1 VAPFPASISK
11 ILSVGKLK
19 ATIQIHYLW
28 TLIIDSSRKLITVI
42 LEKSEASDAEGT
54 KLPGY
59 IVMSFSPCGKVY
71 CRNNQ
76 MVFNGSGMHRS
87 GILSGE
93 ATSNCHGNSPLTIPN
108 HLVAQHIAIISK
120 IPQMP
125 KKIHLKHP

>member
-42 LEKSEASDAEGT
+42 LEKSEAYAEGT